1 MRIDIEK
8 AKETL
13 PELLDAAA
21 GGHEIV
27 LTRDDRPV
35 ARLVPISDERRPRRF
50 GSARGLMTISEDFD
64 APLEDFADYLR

>member
-13 PELLDAAA
+13 PELLDAAT
-21 GGHEIV
+21 GGQEVV

-35 ARLVPISDERRPRRF
+35 ARLVPIADERRPRRF
-50 GSARGLMTISEDFD
+50 GSARSLITISDDFD
-64 APLEDFADYLR
+64 APPEDFADYMR